1 MTPQLLQILGIVAP
15 IIGVAIT
22 AWFTFQSS
30 KRGTLQSGEASFRTT
45 YLERLKTA
53 EARGDAFE
61 AKADVLE
68 KRCRLLEIENAQLKF
83 RLGIGND
90 P

>member
-1 MTPQLLQILGIVAP
+1 MKPELLQILGIAAP
-15 IIGVAIT
+15 IIGVVVT

-30 KRGTLQSGEASFRTT
+30 KRGTLQSGEATFRTT
-45 YLERLKTA
+45 YLERLKVA
-53 EARGDAFE
+53 EARADAS
-61 AKADVLE
+61 E
-68 KRCRLLEIENAQLKF
+68 KRCTLLEIENAQLRF